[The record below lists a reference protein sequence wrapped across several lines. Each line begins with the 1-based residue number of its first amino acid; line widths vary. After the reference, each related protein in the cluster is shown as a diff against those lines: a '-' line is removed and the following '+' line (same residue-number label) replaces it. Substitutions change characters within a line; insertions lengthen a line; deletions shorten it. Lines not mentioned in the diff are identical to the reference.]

1 MRKTF
6 RIKKPAEFQN
16 VFNKHQSVA
25 NKYFVVYHIEKCEQ
39 KHFRLGLSVSKKVG
53 KAHDRVW
60 VKRRIRQ
67 SILELKPELPTDIDL
82 LIIAR
87 PAVAKQSQKF
97 VKEQIIHVL
106 KLAGILK
113 VED

>member
-1 MRKTF
+1 M
-6 RIKKPAEFQN
+6 KKPAEFQI

-25 NKYFVVYHIEKCEQ
+25 NKYFILYQLQKPEQ

-67 SILELKPELPTDIDL
+67 SCMSTSNGRKVL
-82 LIIAR
+82 AR
-87 PAVAKQSQKF
+87 RRAKGRK
-97 VKEQIIHVL
+97 VL
-106 KLAGILK
+106 SA
-113 VED
+113 